1 MLEMNEFEKI
11 AQEIVKKKE
20 KEADEFFEIVYF
32 LLTIISVFICL
43 FFYGSDDLIKRTQL
57 TIIVVICVFIV
68 GIPLYFLLK
77 PMMLRNDKE
86 YEVAIEILESYEEKL
101 KNEKTMENQ
110 IQEKE
115 NIENMQKLEEYAKSL
130 KNK

>member
-1 MLEMNEFEKI
+1 MLEMNEFEKK
-11 AQEIVKKKE
+11 AQEIVEKKE
-20 KEADEFFEIVYF
+20 KETDEFFEIVYF

-43 FFYGSDDLIKRTQL
+43 FFYGCDDLMKRTQL

-77 PMMLRNDKE
+77 PMMLRNDRE

-101 KNEKTMENQ
+101 KNAKTKEIEN
-110 IQEKE
+110 QEKE
-115 NIENMQKLEEYAKSL
+115 NIENIKKLEEYAKNL
-130 KNK
+130 KK

>member
-1 MLEMNEFEKI
+1 M
-11 AQEIVKKKE
+11 
-20 KEADEFFEIVYF
+20 
-32 LLTIISVFICL
+32 

>member
-11 AQEIVKKKE
+11 AQEIVGKKE

-43 FFYGSDDLIKRTQL
+43 FFYGSDDLMKRTQL

-77 PMMLRNDKE
+77 PMMLRNDRE

>member
-11 AQEIVKKKE
+11 AQEIVGKKE

-43 FFYGSDDLIKRTQL
+43 FFFGFDDLMKRTQL
-57 TIIVVICVFIV
+57 TIIIVICVFIV

-77 PMMLRNDKE
+77 PMMLRNDRE

-115 NIENMQKLEEYAKSL
+115 NIENMQKVEEYAKSL